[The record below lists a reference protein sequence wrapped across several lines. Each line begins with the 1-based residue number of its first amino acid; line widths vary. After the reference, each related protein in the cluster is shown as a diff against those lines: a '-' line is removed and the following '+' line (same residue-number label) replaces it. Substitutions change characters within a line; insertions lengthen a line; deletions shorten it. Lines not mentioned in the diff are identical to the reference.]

1 MLRINNGLEGTFHSV
16 SIILGIN
23 FLFFY
28 LDSIVLYHF
37 ENNYQFLSKIMY
49 KNDMR
54 FFKMPIKIT
63 LIKDSELLEEYKPF
77 LDFND
82 ENFKVNFN
90 FQKRLGKK

>member
-1 MLRINNGLEGTFHSV
+1 
-16 SIILGIN
+16 
-23 FLFFY
+23 
-28 LDSIVLYHF
+28 
-37 ENNYQFLSKIMY
+37 
-49 KNDMR
+49 MR

-63 LIKDSELLEEYKPF
+63 LIEDSELLEEYKPF